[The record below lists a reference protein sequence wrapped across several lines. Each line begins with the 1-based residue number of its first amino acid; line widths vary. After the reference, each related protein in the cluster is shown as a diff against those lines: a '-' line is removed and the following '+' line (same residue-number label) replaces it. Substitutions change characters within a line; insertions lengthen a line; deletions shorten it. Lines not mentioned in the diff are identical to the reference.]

1 MFGLPFFLD
10 ISGTNLICKTPGNTT
25 QILKA
30 VAMLP
35 SDIIAI
41 MADIKFSFINGLKK
55 YSLYIYIYFL
65 LDHPGQNLML

>member
-1 MFGLPFFLD
+1 MIECLVCLFVLN

-41 MADIKFSFINGLKK
+41 MAAIKSSFINGLKE
-55 YSLYIYIYFL
+55 YSLYIYIFY
-65 LDHPGQNLML
+65 

>member
-1 MFGLPFFLD
+1 MIECLVCLFVLN

-41 MADIKFSFINGLKK
+41 KSSFINGLKE
-55 YSLYIYIYFL
+55 YSLYIYIFY
-65 LDHPGQNLML
+65 